1 LIPVLPILGLKI
13 DSFSTMIFGFGLSDE
28 MPKGWFKAGNMPD
41 SYKIGSDNTVFK
53 NGHKSTVIE
62 SIDKNIEGFTTIM
75 QTCNAKD
82 YLGKRI
88 KMTGYIK
95 SENVADCAG
104 MWLRVD
110 SRTENESLSFDNM
123 QDRPIKGNSD
133 WTKCEIILDVPA
145 GSSTL
150 NFGALISGTGKI
162 WFDNISFVIVSTLTN
177 EIPKDLKDMP
187 VPDKPA
193 NLDFEE

>member
-1 LIPVLPILGLKI
+1 MKTIKSILIL
-13 DSFSTMIFGFGLSDE
+13 SFISMMIFGFDISDE
-28 MPKGWFKAGNMPD
+28 IPKGWYKAGNMPD
-41 SYKIGSDNTVFK
+41 GYKIGTDNTLFK
-53 NGHKSTVIE
+53 SGNKSAVIE
-62 SIDKNIEGFTTIM
+62 SMDKNIDGFATIM
-75 QTCNAKD
+75 QTCNARD
-82 YLGKRI
+82 FLGTKI

-95 SENVADCAG
+95 SENVKDWAG

-110 SRTENESLSFDNM
+110 SGTEGEFLSFDNM

-133 WTKCEIILDVPA
+133 WTKCEIVLDVPA

-162 WFDNISFVIVSTLTN
+162 WFDNISFQIVDTLSKD
-177 EIPKDLKDMP
+177 IPKDLKEMP
-187 VPDKPA
+187 VPEKPV

>member
-1 LIPVLPILGLKI
+1 MKTIKSILIL
-13 DSFSTMIFGFGLSDE
+13 SFVSMMIFGFDLSDE
-28 MPKGWFKAGNMPD
+28 IPKGWFKAGNMPA
-41 SYKIGSDNTVFK
+41 SYKFGIDNIVFK
-53 NGHKSTVIE
+53 SGNKSTVIE
-62 SIDKNIEGFTTIM
+62 SIDKNIDGFATIM
-75 QTCNAKD
+75 QTCSASGF
-82 YLGKRI
+82 LGTKI

-95 SENVADCAG
+95 SENVADWAG

-110 SRTENESLSFDNM
+110 SGTEGEFLSFDNM

-162 WFDNISFVIVSTLTN
+162 WFDNISFQILSTLSK
-177 EIPKDLKDMP
+177 EVAKDLKEIL
-187 VPDKPA
+187 VPEKPA

>member
-1 LIPVLPILGLKI
+1 
-13 DSFSTMIFGFGLSDE
+13 
-28 MPKGWFKAGNMPD
+28 
-41 SYKIGSDNTVFK
+41 
-53 NGHKSTVIE
+53 
-62 SIDKNIEGFTTIM
+62 
-75 QTCNAKD
+75 
-82 YLGKRI
+82 
-88 KMTGYIK
+88 
-95 SENVADCAG
+95 
-104 MWLRVD
+104 
-110 SRTENESLSFDNM
+110 M

>member
-1 LIPVLPILGLKI
+1 MKTIKRILIL
-13 DSFSTMIFGFGLSDE
+13 SFVSMMIFGFDISDE
-28 MPKGWFKAGNMPD
+28 IPKGWYKAGNMPD
-41 SYKIGSDNTVFK
+41 SYKFGIDNIVFK
-53 NGHKSTVIE
+53 NGHKSAVIE
-62 SIDKNIEGFTTIM
+62 SMDKNIDGFATIM
-75 QTCNAKD
+75 QTCNARD
-82 YLGKRI
+82 FLGMKI

-95 SENVADCAG
+95 SENVKDWAG

-110 SRTENESLSFDNM
+110 SGTEGEVLSFDNM

-133 WTKCEIILDVPA
+133 WTKYEIVLDVPA

-162 WFDNISFVIVSTLTN
+162 WFDNISFQILSTLTKDT
-177 EIPKDLKDMP
+177 PKSLKEMP
-187 VPDKPA
+187 VPEKPV

>member
-1 LIPVLPILGLKI
+1 MKMIKSILIYIFIL
-13 DSFSTMIFGFGLSDE
+13 FMIFGFDLSDE
-28 MPKGWFKAGNMPD
+28 IPKGWYKAGNLPA
-41 SYKIGSDNTVFK
+41 SYKFGIDNIVFK
-53 NGHKSTVIE
+53 NGGESAVIE
-62 SIDKNIEGFTTIM
+62 SIDKNIDGFATIM
-75 QTCNAKD
+75 QTCNARGF
-82 YLGKRI
+82 LGTKI

-95 SENVADCAG
+95 SENVADWAG

-110 SRTENESLSFDNM
+110 SGTEGEFLSFDNM

-162 WFDNISFVIVSTLTN
+162 WFDNISFQILSTLSK
-177 EIPKDLKDMP
+177 EVAKDLKEIL
-187 VPDKPA
+187 VPEKPA